1 MQCSLQAVWCEGSF
15 RQLNIESK
23 FNWLINSVRMIKLAD
38 KFYQY
43 DLNTNIQVKVKFAK
57 QYLVKVY
64 FAKAL

>member
-1 MQCSLQAVWCEGSF
+1 
-15 RQLNIESK
+15 
-23 FNWLINSVRMIKLAD
+23 MIKLAD